1 MYLCIISFVYIQ
13 ISSIMVRVSLPNGK
27 KKLSPNV
34 VVVFVV
40 VVNLADVGILV
51 DVVRII
57 GILVVVVVVPLS
69 LSLVSRVEVVFP
81 QSLVVLVVVF
91 EYDVVT
97 AILLVARVG
106 EAIVAMS
113 VLPDA
118 FVSVVFSV
126 GLLGKPQK
134 KILF

>member
-1 MYLCIISFVYIQ
+1 
-13 ISSIMVRVSLPNGK
+13 MVRVSLPNGK

-40 VVNLADVGILV
+40 VVDLAYVGILV
-51 DVVRII
+51 VGVGII
-57 GILVVVVVVPLS
+57 GALVVVVVVSSS
-69 LSLVSRVEVVFP
+69 LLLVSRVEVAV
-81 QSLVVLVVVF
+81 
-91 EYDVVT
+91 
-97 AILLVARVG
+97 
-106 EAIVAMS
+106 VAMS
-113 VLPDA
+113 VLPNT